1 MSALYLIAQ
10 EYRAAAE
17 LLADLDLD
25 AQTVA
30 DTLDSISG
38 ELEQKSVAVAMFAR
52 NLEATAEQIKQ
63 AEAAMATRRKALEN
77 RADSLKRYLLGAMQT
92 TGITKVECPYFK
104 LSVRDNPPAVDVF
117 DATQV
122 PAEFMVTPPPPPAAP
137 DKSAIKAAIKAGQ
150 DVPGCRLTQ
159 GQRLEIK
166 T

>member
-17 LLADLDLD
+17 VLADLDLD

-63 AEAAMATRRKALEN
+63 AEAAMAARRKALEN

-92 TGITKVECPYFK
+92 TGISKIDCPHFRI
-104 LSVRDNPPAVDVF
+104 SVRDNPPAVDVF
-117 DATQV
+117 DAAQV
-122 PAEFMVTPPPPPAAP
+122 PAEFMVTPPAPPPSP
-137 DKSAIKAAIKAGQ
+137 DKTAIKAAIKAGQ
-150 DVPGCRLTQ
+150 DVPGARLTQ

-166 T
+166 S